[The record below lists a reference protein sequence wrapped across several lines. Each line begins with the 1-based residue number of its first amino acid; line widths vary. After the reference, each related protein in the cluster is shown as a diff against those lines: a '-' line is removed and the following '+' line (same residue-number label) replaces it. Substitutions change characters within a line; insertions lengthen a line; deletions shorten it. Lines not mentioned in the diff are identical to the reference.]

1 MQTLIRLNK
10 TIATQLHS
18 NTQHQKTQIEH
29 KNTMPAKEIFI
40 KGARQHNLKNIDVAI
55 PRNQLVVVTGVSGSG
70 KSSLIFDTLFAEGQ
84 RRYVESLSSYARQFL
99 TRMKKPDVDYI
110 KGISPAMA
118 IEQKVSISNPRSTV
132 GTSTEVYDY
141 IKLLFARVGQT
152 VSPVSKRIVKKFT
165 LDDIVAFINQQTE
178 HAALRVYTHIHLHQ
192 DRNLEDELKLLMQ
205 KGFTRL
211 LIDQNIVKIQDY
223 AQILED
229 NKDLITDINNIFL
242 LVDRFELIKDN
253 TELQSRIADSVQTAL
268 YEGQNECFV
277 GIDQKET
284 HHFSNKYELDGITF
298 EEPTINLFS
307 FNNPYGACK
316 TCEGF
321 GSVLGLDEHLIIP
334 NTSLSVYE
342 GAVACWKGEK
352 MSEYQKTLITSSHHF
367 DFPIHRP
374 YKELEP
380 HWRALLWSGNEY
392 FVGLNNFFIELERE
406 NYKIQYRVMLS
417 RFKGKQTCPDCQG
430 SRLRKDAGYI
440 KIIDQHTHIQHSII
454 DLVLMNIS
462 TLKDFFLQLTLDDK
476 QTTVA
481 KRVLI
486 EINNRL
492 SYLEKVG
499 LGYLSLNRLS
509 RTLSGGESQRL
520 RLATSLG
527 SNLTGSLYILDE
539 PSIGLHPKD
548 NERLIEVLK
557 YLRNLGNTVIVVEH
571 EEAVMKQADNLID
584 IGIEAGVK
592 GGYLVFQGS
601 YNALLASQDSL
612 TGQYLSGKISIEIP
626 KSRRQW
632 SEFLHFKGVRENN
645 LKNID
650 VKIPLHVLCVVTG
663 VSGSGKTSLIK
674 NVVAPTVSRML
685 EKMTINGNFDTAE
698 GNFKSI
704 ERLEL
709 IDQNPI
715 GRSSRSNPVTYT
727 KAYDYIRELFIEQQ
741 ISKIRGYKPSVF
753 SFNVDG
759 GRCDACKGEGTIT
772 VEMQFLADV
781 TLQCDSCLGK
791 RFKEDILEVEYKTK
805 NISDVLNLTID
816 EAIEFFKDEKA
827 IVQRLQ
833 PLQDVGMGY
842 VGLGQNASTLS
853 GGEAQRVKLASY
865 LNKQNE
871 NANILF
877 IFDEPTTGLHFHDI
891 KKLLISFQRLV
902 DNGNSLIV
910 IEHNQEIIKCAD
922 WIIDIGPEGG
932 DKLGGNIVFEGTP
945 EQIIHCKESYTGRY
959 LKEKMQD
966 L

>member
-1 MQTLIRLNK
+1 
-10 TIATQLHS
+10 
-18 NTQHQKTQIEH
+18 
-29 KNTMPAKEIFI
+29 MPAKEIFI